1 MNKYSPNKKLET
13 CLCHIEQALLKMQNT
28 PAESVNNIRRYVK
41 TFPNEPDHN
50 LVQFGNLMV
59 SSRQVREFYRDCG
72 YKSMRNEPDDKIWA
86 TYLKQVGYVARQL
99 LKEK

>member
-59 SSRQVREFYRDCG
+59 SSSHVREFYRDCG

>member
-59 SSRQVREFYRDCG
+59 SSNQVREFYRDCG
-72 YKSMRNEPDDKIWA
+72 YKSMRNKSDDKIWA
-86 TYLKQVGYVARQL
+86 TYLNQVGYVARQL

>member
-13 CLCHIEQALLKMQNT
+13 CLCHIEQALLKMQNS
-28 PAESVNNIRRYVK
+28 PEESMNNIRRYVK

-59 SSRQVREFYRDCG
+59 SPSQVREFYRDCG
-72 YKSMRNEPDDKIWA
+72 YKSTQRESDDKIWA
-86 TYLKQVGYVARQL
+86 TYLRQVGYVARQL

>member
-13 CLCHIEQALLKMQNT
+13 CLCYIEQALLKIQNS
-28 PAESVNNIRRYVK
+28 PEESMNNIRRYVK
-41 TFPNEPDHN
+41 TFPNEPDYN

-59 SSRQVREFYRDCG
+59 SSSQVREFYRDCG
-72 YKSMRNEPDDKIWA
+72 YKSMQRESDDKIWA
-86 TYLKQVGYVARQL
+86 TYLRQVGYVARQL